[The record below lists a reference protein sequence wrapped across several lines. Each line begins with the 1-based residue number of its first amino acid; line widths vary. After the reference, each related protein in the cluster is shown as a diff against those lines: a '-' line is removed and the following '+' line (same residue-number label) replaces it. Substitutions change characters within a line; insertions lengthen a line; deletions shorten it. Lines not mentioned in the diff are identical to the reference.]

1 MNRKF
6 TFRETLLLLLCAIV
20 GLGIFYYETVY
31 KNFQESLRR
40 YSVDNIESEVMI
52 YEAQYEKMKQMEAY
66 VTEHRNDKRG
76 EIALYNNLANEISEL
91 GSIFSD
97 VNNLSI
103 SWSNPT
109 LKDATVRRDASISFS
124 TVGYD
129 NAVSLLRRLNNSVY
143 RILISDLSIGCE
155 GNNVLSD
162 NNTINVSVRVTFYE
176 RIDETTNLDGLTI
189 LD

>member
-20 GLGIFYYETVY
+20 GLGIFYYEVVY

-52 YEAQYEKMKQMEAY
+52 YEAQYEKMKQMESY
-66 VTEHRNDKRG
+66 VAEHRNDKRG

-97 VNNLSI
+97 VSNLSI

-109 LKDATVRRDASISFS
+109 LKDSTVRRNASITFS
-124 TVGYD
+124 TEGYAD
-129 NAVSLLRRLNNSVY
+129 AVNHLRRLNNSVY
-143 RILISDLSIGCE
+143 RILISDLS
-155 GNNVLSD
+155 LSCTRSEILND
-162 NNTINVSVRVTFYE
+162 RNTVNVSVKVTFYE
-176 RIDETTNLDGLTI
+176 RVDETTNLDGLTI
-189 LD
+189 LK